1 MDHLLSY
8 LPRVLCFGHS
18 CVLWISLF
26 QLCTSLARL
35 APECYPGGYQVLQN
49 PYRSI
54 DFDSIDLQHTAI
66 QDLICDHSLP
76 SGWYRFMLNNKP
88 AEMPTECIE
97 MNKCGT
103 QAPVWLSLKEAS
115 LPRLGDVKQLSACAT
130 WQFFLGSTKDCCLF
144 RIPVSVRNC
153 GEFFVYF
160 LQPTQGCMGYCAE
173 AVTEVKPK
181 ICPPREVEVNGI
193 CQARPLAISSKP
205 VITPELI
212 GNSVHLKCT
221 YTSMSS
227 NPALGYVVVWSRHW
241 PRNAKKEIRRD
252 TTLQTVSS
260 VEMDGVNFKLGDT
273 ISCSVFTFLRN
284 STDTQSL
291 PRDSDVFFA
300 GIKFVPEFFQIAED
314 SKDHSLTIHST
325 VPIPCKDSEQ
335 KQNCKITL
343 QLSTDDSDSI
353 SLEAPNIALSACQVD
368 LEQTPCTGDSCASA
382 SLFLMAV
389 TDFTRDGNRA
399 SHITVEPAKDSPLLW
414 KGYTPS
420 PVKVMVQDIPA
431 GSCYS
436 FTDPHIITFDGRRF
450 DNYKTGTFVLFRSLA
465 REFEVQARQWDC
477 GSRHYAVSC
486 NCGVV
491 VREGNDIIAFDM
503 CNGQL
508 QETRPHLSVRSIGQA
523 SDQIKIQEAH
533 QGKKVTIVFPSG
545 AFVRADVSDWGM
557 SLSVRAPSVDF
568 NSTRGLCGTF
578 DRNSQ
583 NDFHSS
589 DGSILTRSHRNND
602 HEDFIEEWRIP
613 PGESLFD
620 ITPLVTEGEKK
631 KHYCRCQKEYTM
643 SLHSVNRM
651 GGLFDHSP
659 LSYCFSNDNVDYTS
673 VIPFIDVTA
682 EYINTPT
689 IKTDIQKREAVQT
702 LGSLPKVIRKRD
714 NVLPSRQQQALGIS
728 SEDQHIQEP
737 LERDF
742 DQTGTINNK
751 TGPDIKLSRRRRQGY
766 YEYLPIFTFQSLSQT
781 DLESFTY
788 FFPEDHLSGSRPVV
802 QPSWPT
808 PSGLT
813 SAKALEIC
821 QQVLANSTIG
831 VVCKDL
837 LGRRLDEAIDM
848 CILDLQLKDDLAWEE
863 AMAPFLENECERRVL
878 ENRTRQPLMLG
889 GSTGASEE
897 VITALRCPNFCN
909 GNGLCTEWG
918 CQCFPGHSLHDCSLS
933 SSHPPELTDLE
944 NSGLCDIRVYECNSV
959 RVFGLGFIDSG
970 DLHCQVTKLM
980 YVNGHWTS
988 GVQEITKATFLSS
1001 KAVDCVLPPL
1011 NNMASEMVDFI
1022 VDDKPFGRWE
1032 VKITNDGSLY
1042 SDSKVVTLYDGVCQ
1056 VCDSSLTGLCTLKE
1070 KTCNIDGLCYGEG
1083 DLNPTSPCLL
1093 CKPSIS
1099 KFTWSVNE
1107 NNRPPM
1113 FQVPVNKLQTFS
1125 GENFVYQFTAVDPEG
1140 SAMLFLLESG
1150 TQDASLS
1157 PAGLL
1162 IWKVHSEETQIFE
1175 FTVSDECNAQSRYS
1189 VEVAVKPCGCLNGGT
1204 CVTNINFPPGSGEYL
1219 CMCPPGFTGDL
1230 CQENIDECISNP
1242 CGGGTCVDGVNSYL
1256 CECPAGLRGTS
1267 CQEDVN
1273 ECEKSPCF
1281 PGAPC
1286 INSFG
1291 SYKCGRCPQGM
1302 GGDGRSCKIESL
1314 ADITDTAVTSA
1325 QSVPDV
1331 LSRME
1336 SVRLQPPEKSKEA
1349 ERGPFVVNSPRTG
1362 LSPTARST
1370 TQCSSRPCYPGVQ
1383 CIDRRP
1389 PYVGYVCGRCPAGF
1403 FGNGHS
1409 CTKIPRTVPP
1419 HVVSRMSQVKNS
1431 RSNNVDMKVSQHYL
1445 PFLPSSNGEARLS
1458 RPSVKVNNVTK
1469 RPLRFI
1475 DLESRGAKVETKV
1488 LQNQTSGMKQDDAD
1502 NQQHQRQ
1509 IPVVQYTKLP
1519 KDPSLQQN
1527 STTRNGDVVN
1537 RPDLSKE
1544 TMKILHVSAQSVT
1557 SVTTK
1562 PSRHQIPAHSPASRR
1577 TIPQSWSKNTTKALP
1592 PSIGRKDITLASTR
1606 PKPVLTSK
1614 IELPQTSSFTA
1625 ALTPTSYSVS
1635 ALSDTAAFSRPV
1647 SRTSVLHRSQV
1658 RTTTARRPYTSSYN
1672 GLTLTT
1678 CADMPCFSGVQC
1690 EPTQDGEFKC
1700 GRCPFGYT
1708 GDGIQCKAICRYPC
1722 GKNMECAALNTC
1734 RCKPGFT
1741 GHNCHV
1747 AICRPDCKN
1756 GGKCI
1761 APGVCD
1767 CMQGYHGEICEDALC
1782 DPICEHGGTCIA
1794 RNTCSCSYGF
1804 VGPRCETMVCNRHCH
1819 NGGECVSPDECR
1831 CKAGWTGPSCETAVC
1846 VPVCLNGGTCL
1857 RPNTCTCPY
1866 GFYGSLCQNA
1876 VCSPPCKNGGHCMRN
1891 NVCSC
1896 PEGYTGKRCQKSVC
1910 EPVCMNGG
1918 KCVGPDICDCPS
1930 GWKGKRCNKPVCL
1943 QKCLN
1948 EGECIGPSTCH
1959 CVSGWEGMLCQIPI
1973 CEQKCLYGSRCIRP
1987 NVCACRNG
1995 YAGVAC
2001 GRKLP
2006 IRRG

>member
-1 MDHLLSY
+1 
-8 LPRVLCFGHS
+8 
-18 CVLWISLF
+18 
-26 QLCTSLARL
+26 
-35 APECYPGGYQVLQN
+35 
-49 PYRSI
+49 
-54 DFDSIDLQHTAI
+54 
-66 QDLICDHSLP
+66 
-76 SGWYRFMLNNKP
+76 
-88 AEMPTECIE
+88 

-181 ICPPREVEVNGI
+181 ICPPGEVEVNGI

-227 NPALGYVVVWSRHW
+227 NPALGYVVVWLRHM
-241 PRNAKKEIRRD
+241 PRNVKKEIRRD

-260 VEMDGVNFKLGDT
+260 VEMDGVHFKMGDT
-273 ISCSVFTFLRN
+273 VSFHACYFNKHCVV
-284 STDTQSL
+284 
-291 PRDSDVFFA
+291 DV
-300 GIKFVPEFFQIAED
+300 
-314 SKDHSLTIHST
+314 L
-325 VPIPCKDSEQ
+325 
-335 KQNCKITL
+335 
-343 QLSTDDSDSI
+343 DSI

-399 SHITVEPAKDSPLLW
+399 SHIRVEPAKDSPLLW
-414 KGYTPS
+414 KGYMPS
-420 PVKVMVQDIPA
+420 PVKQFLVYKGFGGYIFKIFA
-431 GSCYS
+431 
-436 FTDPHIITFDGRRF
+436 RKRF

-503 CNGQL
+503 
-508 QETRPHLSVRSIGQA
+508 
-523 SDQIKIQEAH
+523 
-533 QGKKVTIVFPSG
+533 
-545 AFVRADVSDWGM
+545 
-557 SLSVRAPSVDF
+557 
-568 NSTRGLCGTF
+568 
-578 DRNSQ
+578 
-583 NDFHSS
+583 
-589 DGSILTRSHRNND
+589 
-602 HEDFIEEWRIP
+602 IP

-682 EYINTPT
+682 EYINTL
-689 IKTDIQKREAVQT
+689 IIETDIQKREAVQT

-714 NVLPSRQQQALGIS
+714 NVVPSRQQQALGFP

-737 LERDF
+737 LERDY

-751 TGPDIKLSRRRRQGY
+751 TGPDINLSRRRRQGY

-848 CILDLQLKDDLAWEE
+848 CISDLQLKDDLAWEE

-959 RVFGLGFIDSG
+959 RVFGLGFMDSG
-970 DLHCQVTKLM
+970 DLHCQVTRLM
-980 YVNGHWTS
+980 HVNGHWTS
-988 GVQEITKATFLSS
+988 GVQEITKAKFLSS

-1011 NNMASEMVDFI
+1011 NNMASETVDFI

-1032 VKITNDGSLY
+1032 V
-1042 SDSKVVTLYDGVCQ
+1042 
-1056 VCDSSLTGLCTLKE
+1056 KE

-1150 TQDASLS
+1150 PQDASLS

-1162 IWKVHSEETQIFE
+1162 I
-1175 FTVSDECNAQSRYS
+1175 
-1189 VEVAVKPCGCLNGGT
+1189 
-1204 CVTNINFPPGSGEYL
+1204 
-1219 CMCPPGFTGDL
+1219 
-1230 CQENIDECISNP
+1230 
-1242 CGGGTCVDGVNSYL
+1242 
-1256 CECPAGLRGTS
+1256 
-1267 CQEDVN
+1267 
-1273 ECEKSPCF
+1273 
-1281 PGAPC
+1281 
-1286 INSFG
+1286 
-1291 SYKCGRCPQGM
+1291 
-1302 GGDGRSCKIESL
+1302 
-1314 ADITDTAVTSA
+1314 
-1325 QSVPDV
+1325 
-1331 LSRME
+1331 
-1336 SVRLQPPEKSKEA
+1336 
-1349 ERGPFVVNSPRTG
+1349 
-1362 LSPTARST
+1362 
-1370 TQCSSRPCYPGVQ
+1370 
-1383 CIDRRP
+1383 
-1389 PYVGYVCGRCPAGF
+1389 F
-1403 FGNGHS
+1403 F
-1409 CTKIPRTVPP
+1409 
-1419 HVVSRMSQVKNS
+1419 
-1431 RSNNVDMKVSQHYL
+1431 
-1445 PFLPSSNGEARLS
+1445 
-1458 RPSVKVNNVTK
+1458 
-1469 RPLRFI
+1469 
-1475 DLESRGAKVETKV
+1475 
-1488 LQNQTSGMKQDDAD
+1488 
-1502 NQQHQRQ
+1502 
-1509 IPVVQYTKLP
+1509 
-1519 KDPSLQQN
+1519 
-1527 STTRNGDVVN
+1527 
-1537 RPDLSKE
+1537 
-1544 TMKILHVSAQSVT
+1544 
-1557 SVTTK
+1557 
-1562 PSRHQIPAHSPASRR
+1562 
-1577 TIPQSWSKNTTKALP
+1577 
-1592 PSIGRKDITLASTR
+1592 
-1606 PKPVLTSK
+1606 
-1614 IELPQTSSFTA
+1614 
-1625 ALTPTSYSVS
+1625 
-1635 ALSDTAAFSRPV
+1635 
-1647 SRTSVLHRSQV
+1647 
-1658 RTTTARRPYTSSYN
+1658 
-1672 GLTLTT
+1672 
-1678 CADMPCFSGVQC
+1678 
-1690 EPTQDGEFKC
+1690 
-1700 GRCPFGYT
+1700 
-1708 GDGIQCKAICRYPC
+1708 
-1722 GKNMECAALNTC
+1722 
-1734 RCKPGFT
+1734 
-1741 GHNCHV
+1741 
-1747 AICRPDCKN
+1747 
-1756 GGKCI
+1756 
-1761 APGVCD
+1761 
-1767 CMQGYHGEICEDALC
+1767 
-1782 DPICEHGGTCIA
+1782 
-1794 RNTCSCSYGF
+1794 
-1804 VGPRCETMVCNRHCH
+1804 
-1819 NGGECVSPDECR
+1819 
-1831 CKAGWTGPSCETAVC
+1831 
-1846 VPVCLNGGTCL
+1846 
-1857 RPNTCTCPY
+1857 
-1866 GFYGSLCQNA
+1866 
-1876 VCSPPCKNGGHCMRN
+1876 
-1891 NVCSC
+1891 
-1896 PEGYTGKRCQKSVC
+1896 
-1910 EPVCMNGG
+1910 
-1918 KCVGPDICDCPS
+1918 
-1930 GWKGKRCNKPVCL
+1930 
-1943 QKCLN
+1943 
-1948 EGECIGPSTCH
+1948 
-1959 CVSGWEGMLCQIPI
+1959 
-1973 CEQKCLYGSRCIRP
+1973 
-1987 NVCACRNG
+1987 
-1995 YAGVAC
+1995 
-2001 GRKLP
+2001 
-2006 IRRG
+2006 